1 MKLVDQLV
9 ATARRSTGENHVY
22 TLHNRMRQDNV
33 DKLDGF
39 AWKGFPITITRELM
53 LNRVLQ
59 VSHGSIGDR
68 IIVFKK
74 FVEKI
79 GWVTIDDNL
88 EAQSIAEQI
97 LTANLPEEKPEKD
110 SEEKPEEVPEG
121 GEE

>member
-1 MKLVDQLV
+1 MKLVDQLIS
-9 ATARRSTGENHVY
+9 TARKSTGENHVY

-68 IIVFKK
+68 VIVFKK
-74 FVEKI
+74 FVKDI
-79 GWVTIDDNL
+79 GWTTIDDNL
-88 EAQSIAEQI
+88 EAQEIAKLLLSTEVV
-97 LTANLPEEKPEKD
+97 EEKPKED
-110 SEEKPEEVPEG
+110 LEDGSEG